1 MIYVCADD
9 YGMTPQSCAKI
20 EECSKYGALNK
31 ISILPNSPYAAL
43 DFSYSE
49 YGVTRAVHINLV
61 EGKSLIPSHEISLLA
76 DEEGVFK
83 HTFLGLLL
91 LSLSHKRRE
100 FKKQIYAE
108 MKAQITYWQNNI
120 APNAPIFLD
129 SHQHVHMI
137 PAIFKTLLRVLK
149 EENIKAEY
157 IRIPAEPLMPH
168 IMTPSLYFSYKPA
181 NILKH
186 IILSFFK
193 LLNSGAFKKS
203 GLKTAYFMG
212 ILFSGDMTSDKI
224 QKILPR
230 YIKLAEKKNADIEL
244 LFHPGYAKRGEFKEF
259 RARESFIKFYL
270 SKQRKKEYNTLMQI
284 NLEGR
289 TENGLH
295 RAGKS

>member
-1 MIYVCADD
+1 
-9 YGMTPQSCAKI
+9 
-20 EECSKYGALNK
+20 
-31 ISILPNSPYAAL
+31 
-43 DFSYSE
+43 
-49 YGVTRAVHINLV
+49 
-61 EGKSLIPSHEISLLA
+61 
-76 DEEGVFK
+76 
-83 HTFLGLLL
+83 
-91 LSLSHKRRE
+91 
-100 FKKQIYAE
+100 
-108 MKAQITYWQNNI
+108 
-120 APNAPIFLD
+120 
-129 SHQHVHMI
+129 MI

-157 IRIPAEPLMPH
+157 IRIPAEPLIPH